1 MAPRPPDIHPAR
13 ALTTALLCT
22 TAQVTRGQLRIYE
35 QQGLI
40 AAPRRTAAGYRDY
53 APDTAARLQAIRQL
67 KDIGFTLAEIALL
80 LAESDEGQIDVPAVR
95 ELARQQLRSIDER
108 IARLQLVRRYAA
120 ALAAGDMSALNDP
133 ECGFLVQFLMAGSK
147 ATRRRRA

>member
-1 MAPRPPDIHPAR
+1 MATIRPDIRPAR
-13 ALTTALLCT
+13 PLTTAALCAS
-22 TAQVTRGQLRIYE
+22 AQVTRGQLRLYE

-40 AAPRRTAAGYRDY
+40 APPRRTAAGYRDY

-80 LAESDEGQIDVPAVR
+80 LSESDAGQIDEPAMR

-133 ECGFLVQFLMAGSK
+133 ECSFLVQFLMAGAK